1 MRKREV
7 SAVRSMVWL
16 LRADRSNDRRR
27 KAPVI
32 FNDQRQF
39 TSFSTWLMQQLTW
52 LIAATTHGLLQVAAS
67 TAASTF
73 LMQQLLLPPATWRSS
88 FADIG

>member
-52 LIAATTHGLLQVAAS
+52 LTAATTQGLQHVAFSIAVS
-67 TAASTF
+67 TAWTLEQTA
-73 LMQQLLLPPATWRSS
+73 LLPPATCPS
-88 FADIG
+88 